1 MSDFVLISSALATLI
16 EPVEAGELGKALL
29 ATKKERAVTMRWKK
43 LTVGRM
49 NNKRLTGG
57 DEAAYTVVEN
67 RSHADS

>member
-1 MSDFVLISSALATLI
+1 MYRNAVIPVVTLI
-16 EPVEAGELGKALL
+16 EPVNAGELDKSLL
-29 ATKKERAVTMRWKK
+29 ATKNERAVTMRWKK

-49 NNKRLTGG
+49 NNKRLTDG